1 MILSAFTNIFIFLNG
16 FKSSGEI
23 FSMNSVQSYALN
35 QAQGIVA
42 FMNDYPVSFQDGD
55 ENNGQALMLMFAIF
69 KCQEAA
75 RQRNENTEIPLAI
88 ALRYMVR
95 HRLFFETRGLI
106 EKVNGQYQIKEGK
119 TPVFYKKGDS
129 TIITDPSTSDGEK
142 GDIILGRISPN
153 VLGKNRYHTLAHR
166 VIRCLNPDEERSERR
181 YTLVN
186 LHQTRPIT
194 IKEIRKYCRDKWGS
208 DWHTQNK
215 KERKME
221 ARRMI
226 SQRQ

>member
-1 MILSAFTNIFIFLNG
+1 MILSAFTNIFIFLHG

-23 FSMNSVQSYALN
+23 FGMNSVQSYALN
-35 QAQGIVA
+35 QAQGIIS
-42 FMNDYPVSFQDGD
+42 FMNDHPASFQDGD

-75 RQRNENTEIPLAI
+75 RQRNENTEIPLAV
-88 ALRYMVR
+88 ALRHIVR

-106 EKVNGQYQIKEGK
+106 EKVNGQYQVKEGK
-119 TPVFYKKGDS
+119 TPVFYKKGS
-129 TIITDPSTSDGEK
+129 SVIITDPSTSEIK
-142 GDIILGRISPN
+142 KINIILERISPN
-153 VLGKNRYHTLAHR
+153 VLGKNRYHTLAYR
-166 VIRCLNPDEERSERR
+166 VIRCLNPDEERSERK

-215 KERKME
+215 KERKIE